1 MDPVTARPA
10 QSGPGR
16 GADGAGSQ
24 ERIAATG
31 DRLMSPMPDGRIWGW
46 VGPLVVTAFAA
57 ILRFSRLSVPHA
69 VNYDETDYIKDAWSI
84 LRHGVEWN
92 PIANPAGYPP
102 GQSYA
107 NNLLLSGARTSL
119 RPALAT
125 AVASP

>member
-1 MDPVTARPA
+1 MTASNAGDPAEDPDDARPDA
-10 QSGPGR
+10 TGPGILDPDT
-16 GADGAGSQ
+16 A
-24 ERIAATG
+24 
-31 DRLMSPMPDGRIWGW
+31 DRLWGW

-84 LRHGVEWN
+84 LQHGVEWN

-107 NNLLLSGARTSL
+107 DNLLLSGARTSL

-125 AVASP
+125 AVARP

>member
-1 MDPVTARPA
+1 MTASSAGDPAMDP
-10 QSGPGR
+10 GG
-16 GADGAGSQ
+16 G
-24 ERIAATG
+24 
-31 DRLMSPMPDGRIWGW
+31 RLMSPMPADGLWGW
-46 VGPLVVTAFAA
+46 AGPLVVTAFAA

-69 VNYDETDYIKDAWSI
+69 VSYDETDYVKDAWSI

-107 NNLLLSGARTSL
+107 DNLLLPGGARTSS

-125 AVASP
+125 AAARP